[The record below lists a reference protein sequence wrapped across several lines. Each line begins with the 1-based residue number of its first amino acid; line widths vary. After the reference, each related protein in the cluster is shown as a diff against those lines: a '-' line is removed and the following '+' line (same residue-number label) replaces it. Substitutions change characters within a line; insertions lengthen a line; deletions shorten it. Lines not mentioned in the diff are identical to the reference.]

1 MASGQ
6 PIIVARRLAKTFR
19 TPRRHAGRLG
29 WLRTLV
35 TRQYDI
41 VSATQDISFDIEP
54 GELVG
59 YIGPN
64 GAGKSTTI
72 KMLTG
77 ILVPSSGDVEVAGI
91 VPWRRREAN
100 ARNIGV
106 VFGQRSQLWWDLPLV
121 ESFEL
126 VRRMYS
132 IVGDRYR
139 RNLDRFRDILDLDP
153 FLSAPV
159 RTLSLGQR
167 MRGELTAA
175 LLHEPRVVFLDE
187 PTVGLDV
194 VAKERIREFI
204 AEINRDREATVILT
218 THDLSDVERLCR
230 RVILID
236 RGQVLFDGSVE
247 RLKRE
252 HARHREL
259 VVRLADDNADR
270 PVLAPIGAEVTE
282 RVPGVIRLK
291 FDPEAIAAHHLI
303 AEVAGRYAVRDLSIV
318 EPALE
323 SIVRDLY
330 EQRPARDR

>member
-1 MASGQ
+1 M
-6 PIIVARRLAKTFR
+6 PH
-19 TPRRHAGRLG
+19 RHAGRLG
-29 WLRTLV
+29 WLRTLL
-35 TRQYDI
+35 TRQYDV
-41 VSATQDISFDIEP
+41 VSATQGISFEIDP
-54 GELVG
+54 GELIG

-77 ILVPSSGDVEVAGI
+77 ILEPSSGEVEVAGI

-132 IVGDRYR
+132 IDSDRYR
-139 RNLDRFRDILDLDP
+139 RNFDRFRELLDLDP

-175 LLHEPRVVFLDE
+175 LLHDPLVVFLDE

-204 AEINRDREATVILT
+204 AEINRDRAATVILT
-218 THDLSDVERLCR
+218 THEMSDVERLCR

-236 RGQVLFDGSVE
+236 HGRVLFDGSVE
-247 RLKRE
+247 RLKQE

-259 VVRLADDNADR
+259 VVRLAEDTGDM
-270 PVLAPIGAEVTE
+270 PIIAPTGSEVTE
-282 RVPGVIRLK
+282 RVAGVIRLK
-291 FDPEAIAAHHLI
+291 FDPDAIAAHRLI
-303 AEVAGRYAVRDLSIV
+303 ADVASRYAVRDLSIV

-330 EQRPARDR
+330 EGRSTRAQ